1 MNQYPKWKY
10 LLVLVVVVFGTLY
23 ALPNIFGEA
32 PAIQISHVR
41 GEPVS
46 DDLVERATRLLN
58 SSDIGVREVR
68 RIDDSAVLIV
78 LEDGDAQLAGSEILR
93 ADLAREFGVALNQAP
108 ETPVWLRGIGGKP
121 MVLGLDLRGG
131 VHFLME
137 VDMNAAQDQQVE
149 RFVNDIRTLLRNQNV
164 RYLSVSETGGN
175 RIRVVLREQSE
186 QSEARNLIERELP
199 ELDVSADRQGEQFRL
214 SISISEQTLEEL
226 REAALEQN
234 ITTLRNRVNEL
245 GVAEPVIQ
253 RQGDSRIVVQL
264 PGVQDT
270 VAAKEILGTTATLE
284 YRLVNDDVNHAEV
297 HRSGRVPPGHRVY
310 FEANGQPIVLENRLI
325 VSGDQLVD
333 ATSGFDQQAGSP
345 RVLVTLNSTGARR
358 MREITTDNVG
368 RRMGVVFVERR
379 PVTEMVDG
387 EPVQR
392 TEVTEEVINAA
403 TIREP
408 LGRRFQTTGIGNM
421 SDASRLALLLRAG
434 ALAAP
439 VEIIEERTVGPSLG
453 KDNIERGFASVV
465 VGFIAVLLFMAFYY
479 KVFGLVANVALF
491 MNLVLIISVLS
502 LLGATLT
509 LPGIAG
515 IVLTVGMAVDANVL
529 IFDRIREELTK
540 GNSPKAAIRS
550 GYDNALSTIVDAN
563 VTTLIA
569 AIVLFSFGTG
579 PIKGFAITLSIGI
592 LTSMFTALVGTRA
605 MIQLIYGNRRKV
617 AKLAI

>member
-46 DDLVERATRLLN
+46 DDLVERATRLLD
-58 SSDIGVREVR
+58 SSEIAVREVR

-78 LEDGDAQLAGSEILR
+78 LADGDAQLGGSEILR
-93 ADLAREFGVALNQAP
+93 ADLAREYGVALNQAP

-137 VDMNAAQDQQVE
+137 VDMNAAQEQQVE

-175 RIRVVLREQSE
+175 RIRVVLREQGE
-186 QSEARNLIERELP
+186 QSEARSLIERELP
-199 ELDVSADRQGEQFRL
+199 ELDVSSDRQGEQFRL

-284 YRLVNDDVNHAEV
+284 YRLVNDDVNHSEV

-465 VGFIAVLLFMAFYY
+465 VGFIAVLLFMAVYY

-491 MNLVLIISVLS
+491 VNLVLIISVLS